1 MRRYP
6 GLLCLVAIAA
16 YARPMDIRQNHYEI
30 SPGVPASIEA
40 PAGTIDF
47 LLQAKTRSLSMDG
60 LVAAPNHEG
69 DQILIAPSPSIK
81 PGTYKVT
88 LVATSPDG
96 DERETALEIVVK
108 PMVTVPLNSKRA
120 PVVLLNG
127 WTLGYVGTCPVAS
140 SSTQVF
146 GNLAQHL
153 ISDGVPV
160 VYFFDNCAVGPN
172 QTVEVLAGGLASLLN
187 SIKYDDGSQVEQ
199 IDLVGFSLGGLI
211 ARAYLSG
218 IQPSQVFLPPSP
230 TLVHKLILIA
240 TPNGGS
246 FVAGNFI
253 GQVTAGSQLAELQP
267 GSSLLWNLAT
277 WNQHGDDLLNTDA
290 IAVIGN
296 AGTYTAN
303 STSGVAYPNASDGL
317 VTTTSASMAFVANPV
332 ESNNTRIVPYCH
344 VDPGQFLNTSF
355 GSYLCSARG
364 IANVTDTSHLTGQIV
379 RSFLAGNTSW
389 TSIGTAPSADTYL
402 AKNGGLEFT
411 LLNSAGSYMTDLTS
425 VSFGTLMLQNGSA
438 IGNVF
443 FGDLISGTGALTAVS
458 QSLGTVNCGSLALPP
473 GYVSFAR
480 CKIATDVFSAGP
492 LVGSTGRII
501 APGSTIT
508 LPGVGF
514 GNTQCNGCGVQAS
527 ISGSGSTQ
535 SLSIT
540 SWKDAAISAKLP
552 SSLTGLVILTIKASG
567 GADSI
572 WIYVSTTP
580 TLAVSPASLTFTA
593 SQGGGAP
600 ASQTLQINNA
610 GGGTLTWSAAVS
622 NPWLSMDATSGTAP
636 STPSVLVDPTGL
648 NAGTYTGTVT
658 ITASGA
664 SGSPATINVTLTVS
678 QAQSV
683 SFQYTIGGTVPAA
696 QTISVS
702 AASPTPWMA
711 SADSSWIALSPAGGT
726 SPGTLAIAPNPVN
739 LAPGTYHGNVTL
751 TGGVTPAAIPVT
763 LVVQGTPATPAITSA
778 VNAGSYQPGV
788 APATWIS
795 IFGSNLSQTTY
806 SWQSSD
812 FVNGNLPTSLQG
824 VSVTIDGKPAYVG
837 YISPT
842 QINALAPD
850 DSSTGPV
857 QVVVTTAQ
865 QPSNAIT
872 VQAGQFSPAFL
883 AALHADYTLITASS
897 PAKPGETIVIYGT
910 GFGPTTPPQ
919 PTGQLVTTPVP
930 LANDVTL
937 TMGGQ
942 PAAVS
947 YAGLVLAGV
956 YQLNATVPAVP
967 NGDTAIQATVG
978 GVATQQ
984 TFTIPVSQ

>member
-1 MRRYP
+1 MRHYP

-16 YARPMDIRQNHYEI
+16 YARPIDIR
-30 SPGVPASIEA
+30 PGEPAAIEA
-40 PAGTIDF
+40 DAGTIDF
-47 LLQAKTRSLSMDG
+47 LLKAKTRTLSAEG
-60 LVAAPNHEG
+60 LVAAPNPEG
-69 DQILIAPSPSIK
+69 DQILIAPSPSVK

-88 LVATSPDG
+88 LSATSPDG
-96 DERETALEIVVK
+96 EVRETPLEIVVK
-108 PMVTVPLNSKRA
+108 PLVTVPLNSKRA

-140 SSTQVF
+140 SSSQVF
-146 GNLAQHL
+146 GNLAQYL

-160 VYFFDNCAVGPN
+160 VYFFDNCAVGAN
-172 QTVEVLAGGLASLLN
+172 QTVEVLAAGLSSLLN
-187 SIKYDDGSQVEQ
+187 SIKYDDGSQVQQ

-246 FVAGNFI
+246 YVAGNFI
-253 GQVTAGSQLAELQP
+253 GQVTAGSQFAELQP

-290 IAVIGN
+290 IAVVGN
-296 AGTYTAN
+296 AGTYTSNA
-303 STSGVAYPNASDGL
+303 TSGTAFPNAGDGL

-344 VDPGQFLNTSF
+344 VDPSQFLNTSL
-355 GSYLCSARG
+355 GSYLCSAAG

-389 TSIGTAPSADTYL
+389 TSIGTAPSSDSYL

-411 LLNSAGSYMTDLTS
+411 LLNSAGSYMTDLNS

-443 FGDLISGTGALTAVS
+443 FADLISGTGTLTAVS
-458 QSLGTVNCGSLALPP
+458 QSLGSVNCGSFALPP
-473 GYVSFAR
+473 GYISFAR

-501 APGSTIT
+501 APGSTIAIA
-508 LPGVGF
+508 GVGF
-514 GNTQCNGCGVQAS
+514 GNTQCNGCAVQAS

-535 SLSIT
+535 NLSVT
-540 SWKDAAISAKLP
+540 SWKDTQISAKLP
-552 SSLTGLVILTIKASG
+552 ASLTGLVILTIKASG

-572 WIYVSTTP
+572 WIYVSTGP
-580 TLAVSPASLTFTA
+580 TLTVSPSSLTFTA
-593 SQGGGAP
+593 A

-610 GGGTLTWSAAVS
+610 GGGTLTWTAAVS
-622 NPWLSMDATSGTAP
+622 DPWLSMDATSGTAP

-648 NAGTYTGTVT
+648 TAGTYNGTVT

-664 SGSPATINVTLTVS
+664 TGSPVTIKVTLTVS
-678 QAQSV
+678 QAQSA

-702 AASPTPWMA
+702 APSATSWTA
-711 SADSSWIALSPAGGT
+711 SADSWWIALSPATGT
-726 SPGTLAIAPNPVN
+726 TPGTLAIAPNPVN
-739 LAPGTYHGNVTL
+739 LAPGTYNGNVTL

-763 LVVQGTPATPAITSA
+763 LVVQGTPATPAITGA
-778 VNAGSYQPGV
+778 PGV

-824 VSVTIDGKPAYVG
+824 VSVTINGKPAYVG
-837 YISPT
+837 YISPA

-850 DSSTGPV
+850 DSTTGPV

-872 VQAGQFSPAFL
+872 VQAGKFSPTFL
-883 AALHADYTLITASS
+883 AAVHADYTPITASS
-897 PAKPGETIVIYGT
+897 PAKPGDTIVIYGT

-942 PAAVS
+942 PAALS
-947 YAGLVLAGV
+947 YAGLVSAGI
-956 YQLNATVPAVP
+956 YQLNAIVPAVP
-967 NGDTAIQATVG
+967 NGDTAIQATIG
-978 GVATQQ
+978 GVTTQQ